1 MPHLANEPPAQT
13 GSVGKD
19 ADGGGPTK
27 TAPLRMDWVLPSASM
42 NSASQLL
49 QEGMAGGLARS
60 EAGWRSY
67 KEFEALG
74 MDDSNYSRV
83 WEFWNKSD

>member
-13 GSVGKD
+13 GSVGED
-19 ADGGGPTK
+19 ADGGGPKK

-49 QEGMAGGLARS
+49 QEGMAGGS
-60 EAGWRSY
+60 RSY